1 MKRSGQ
7 ASKTVIVLLAATL
20 VLAGST
26 AYLALGSLSPKQPVG
41 NLSGEV
47 AYKLQAYQ
55 VATVSSTGTT
65 GSSLN
70 SISVSGSGQASYT
83 PNEALVQVTV
93 QTQAPTAE
101 SATQSNARNTTNV
114 IDALEGIGVS
124 NSSIQT
130 QGFNLYADYSTCY
143 SSCIPSII
151 GYTVS
156 NSIQVNITS
165 SSAKTL
171 GLRAGQVID
180 TAVKAGANQV
190 SLYFSATQSL
200 LNEVTSVA
208 LKNAVG
214 SADSQAQT
222 IASSLGVSIT
232 GVISASE
239 GGGYYPQTYYGYGA
253 IPEAAI
259 TNGASATTPIV
270 PGTQYYSMTVL
281 VVYSI

>member
-7 ASKTVIVLLAATL
+7 TSRTVIALLAATL
-20 VLAGST
+20 VLATTTAYFAWGST
-26 AYLALGSLSPKQPVG
+26 QQRPSAAD
-41 NLSGEV
+41 LSGEV
-47 AYKLQAYQ
+47 AYKLQPYQ
-55 VATVSSTGTT
+55 VTSVGTGTT
-65 GSSLN
+65 TGSALN
-70 SISVSGSGQASYT
+70 SIAVSATGQATYT

-93 QTQAPTAE
+93 VTQDSTAKAATQANA
-101 SATQSNARNTTNV
+101 QSTSSV
-114 IDALEGIGVS
+114 ISALEGIGVS

-130 QGFNLYADYSTCY
+130 QGFSLNADYSSCY
-143 SSCIPSII
+143 SSCVPSIT

-156 NSIQVNITS
+156 NSLQVNITS

-180 TAVKAGANQV
+180 TAVNAGANQV
-190 SLYFSATQSL
+190 NLYFAATHSL
-200 LNEVTSVA
+200 LDQVTSVA

-214 SADSQAQT
+214 SADMQAQT

-239 GGGYYPQTYYGYGA
+239 GGGYSPQPYYGY
-253 IPEAAI
+253 PVFAASVSSG
-259 TNGASATTPIV
+259 TSATPIM
-270 PGTQYYSMTVL
+270 PGTQSFSMTVQ